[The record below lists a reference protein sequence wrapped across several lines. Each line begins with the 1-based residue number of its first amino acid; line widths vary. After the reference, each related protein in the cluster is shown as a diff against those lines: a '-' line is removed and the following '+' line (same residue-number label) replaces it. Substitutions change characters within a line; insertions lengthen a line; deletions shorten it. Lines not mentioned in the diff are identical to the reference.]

1 MIYFCVF
8 AKFSQRLISCWPLP
22 EESNES
28 VRLRFDAE
36 IGRREIIDQRDES
49 PSVSHSKS
57 KDERSA
63 SRTIKIAMKFTE
75 DI

>member
-1 MIYFCVF
+1 MIYFFVF

-28 VRLRFDAE
+28 ARLRIDAK
-36 IGRREIIDQRDES
+36 IGRRRIIDQRDDS
-49 PSVSHSKS
+49 SRMSHSKS

-63 SRTIKIAMKFTE
+63 NRTMKIAMKFTE